1 MTEIV
6 LRPARRTDAPA
17 IARLFLVAS
26 DGLAE
31 YIWSQLA
38 EPGEDLATVGARR
51 YARKGVAFSYQ
62 NCTMV
67 EQGGA
72 ILGMLHAFPMEQ
84 DSLAEPVADPVLRP
98 YSELEDYGSLYISAL
113 AVVEAARGAGL
124 GTRLLEEADAQA
136 RTRNLTRVSL
146 ICFEKNEGAMKLYL
160 RHGYRSLDRRAIVSH
175 SCLHYSE
182 GDAILLAKEVG

>member
-1 MTEIV
+1 MTEVV
-6 LRPARRTDAPA
+6 LRPARKDDAPA

-38 EPGEDLATVGARR
+38 GPGEDLAAVGARR
-51 YARKGVAFSYQ
+51 YAREGVAFSYQ
-62 NCTMV
+62 NCTMA

-84 DSLAEPVADPVLRP
+84 DPAAEPTADPVLRP
-98 YSELEDYGSLYISAL
+98 YAELEDYGSLYVSAL

-136 RTRNLTRVSL
+136 RARNLTRVSL
-146 ICFEKNEGAMKLYL
+146 ICFEKNERAMKLYR
-160 RHGYRSLDRRAIVSH
+160 RHGYRALDRRAIVPH
-175 SCLHYSE
+175 PCLHYSE
-182 GDAILLAKEVG
+182 GDAILLAKEV